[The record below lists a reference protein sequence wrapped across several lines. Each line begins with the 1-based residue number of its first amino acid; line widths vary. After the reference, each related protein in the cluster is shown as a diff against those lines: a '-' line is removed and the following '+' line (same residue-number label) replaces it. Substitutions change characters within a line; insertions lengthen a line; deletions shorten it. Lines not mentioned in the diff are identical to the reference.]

1 MTMQPFAPL
10 GRDLAHRGQTCSY
23 SPGDT
28 DATDCP
34 ASATWHIMWTAD
46 GDVGL
51 ACDPHMA
58 VARERF
64 VFVDSHRIGPDC
76 AMPGVLW
83 DFDHQRCVYPDEP
96 AVEAAAA
103 GRAAPKEA

>member
-1 MTMQPFAPL
+1 MQPFAPL

-34 ASATWHIMWTAD
+34 DKATWHIMWTAE

-51 ACDPHMA
+51 ACDPHMD
-58 VARERF
+58 VARRRF
-64 VFVDSHRIGPDC
+64 VFADSHRIGADC
-76 AMPGVLW
+76 AMPGAFW
-83 DFDHQRCVYPDEP
+83 DFDNRRCIVPDEP
-96 AVEAAAA
+96 AAKNTAAEEPATA
-103 GRAAPKEA
+103 